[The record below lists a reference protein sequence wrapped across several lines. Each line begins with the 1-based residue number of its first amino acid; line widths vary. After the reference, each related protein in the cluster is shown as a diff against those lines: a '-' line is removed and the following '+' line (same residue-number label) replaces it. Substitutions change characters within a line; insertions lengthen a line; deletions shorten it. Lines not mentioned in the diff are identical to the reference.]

1 MKNLQ
6 DSVIEG
12 CNRELGR
19 AVGKGKNRPYRLK
32 TSMLAVT
39 AGSNPELYHA
49 AMHNSCVELTPD
61 LVAK

>member
-6 DSVIEG
+6 NSVKEG

-19 AVGKGKNRPYRLK
+19 AVGKAKNRPYRLK
-32 TSMLAVT
+32 TSMRAVT

-49 AMHNSCVELTPD
+49 AMHKSRVDLT
-61 LVAK
+61 